1 MSISVFSGGVS
12 FINGKAHSIIVI
24 IHVLCKICNDLLVD

>member
-12 FINGKAHSIIVI
+12 FINGKAQCQSEIVI
-24 IHVLCKICNDLLVD
+24 SNSNINTIKK